1 MKLVKIF
8 GLVVAVHAVAF
19 ILIFVNPGCR
29 STMAPAPVAATPAAS
44 VADATPV
51 SFPPPAASSAM
62 SPDLNPATI
71 PATPMVAFTPGSAL
85 RASPTRPGTA
95 AAESLKP
102 VPPVAVTPAKT
113 YTVVKGDSLWTV
125 AKKNGITVSELTK
138 ANNFGPNTPLKLG
151 QKLIISGRAPTA
163 GAAGG
168 TAAADAGATT
178 TYTVKAGD
186 TLAVIARRHGTTSA
200 ALKSL
205 NGLKSGTVH
214 AGQVLKLP
222 AGGKPAAAAP
232 VAIAAPVTKPDGS
245 VVHVIKPGETLGAI
259 ARKYKVSVGEL
270 ATANNIS
277 NPAQIRPG
285 QELVIPGFK
294 AVGGKGAAGAATTAA
309 NAEVPAADAAPAPAA
324 APTAPPPVGQD
335 LDSGLKAQPFEV
347 PTIKIEDST
356 GTTQAP

>member
-8 GLVVAVHAVAF
+8 GVVVAVHAVAF

-29 STMAPAPVAATPAAS
+29 STVAPAPVAAAPAAP
-44 VADATPV
+44 AGDATPV
-51 SFPPPAASSAM
+51 SFPTPAAPTAM
-62 SPDLNPATI
+62 GPDLTPATTAAA
-71 PATPMVAFTPGSAL
+71 PTVAFTPGSAL

-95 AAESLKP
+95 AAESLRP
-102 VPPVAVTPAKT
+102 VTPVAVTPAKT

-138 ANNFGPNTPLKLG
+138 ANNLGPNTPLKLG

-163 GAAGG
+163 GAVGG
-168 TAAADAGATT
+168 TPAVAEAGAST

-186 TLAVIARRHGTTSA
+186 TLAGIARRHGTTSA

-205 NGLKSGTVH
+205 NSLRSGTVH
-214 AGQVLKLP
+214 AGQMLKLP

-232 VAIAAPVTKPDGS
+232 SAPIAAPVTKPDGS
-245 VVHVIKPGETLGAI
+245 LVHVIKPGETLGAI
-259 ARKYKVSVGEL
+259 AHKYKVSVGEL

-285 QELVIPGFK
+285 QELVVPGFK
-294 AVGGKGAAGAATTAA
+294 AVGGKSATTAGT
-309 NAEVPAADAAPAPAA
+309 NAAAPAADAAPAAVPS
-324 APTAPPPVGQD
+324 APPPPGQD
-335 LDSGLKAQPFEV
+335 LDAGLKAQPFEV
-347 PTIKIEDST
+347 PTIKIEDSS
-356 GTTQAP
+356 GTSKAP